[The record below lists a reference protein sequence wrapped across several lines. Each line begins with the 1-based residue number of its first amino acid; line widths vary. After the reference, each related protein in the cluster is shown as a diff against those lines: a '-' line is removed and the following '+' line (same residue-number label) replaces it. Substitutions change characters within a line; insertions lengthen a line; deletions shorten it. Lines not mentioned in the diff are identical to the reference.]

1 MVLEALGIIFGS
13 LTAITLGALK
23 FAEVIDRRK
32 RAEDKADLKLEE
44 ENALA
49 EGLASKPLR
58 IYPFADQGYSNS
70 SRCLIC
76 NAPTMS
82 RAEKIYQ
89 GPLAQIS
96 CPNPLKCLARDVPDH
111 LHCHCMSCNAYYF
124 MHPKGTPSNE

>member
-70 SRCLIC
+70 SRCL
-76 NAPTMS
+76 NLQRANYVQS
-82 RAEKIYQ
+82 REDLSRPA
-89 GPLAQIS
+89 
-96 CPNPLKCLARDVPDH
+96 C
-111 LHCHCMSCNAYYF
+111 
-124 MHPKGTPSNE
+124 SN